1 MKQNI
6 RFIIVLSILIILM
19 GCSKSI
25 TNSID
30 SPDHTESIAKYI
42 IGEIFRAGMAWNSN
56 AKALKSTNLA
66 GTIPINIQ
74 VDDRQ
79 YSPEGGY
86 IHVSGS
92 VTGAINFND
101 DTGAITGGYVSIEVN
116 ETLADYGLRIN
127 NNLYT
132 VNGAP
137 YVSCAGHL
145 TIMPGGLTFGT
156 ASSFSIGGGI
166 RTVGPNYDETINYQI
181 TIIINS
187 SGTGGHVS
195 GVIRRQPPNRDIDI
209 DYTY

>member
-92 VTGAINFND
+92 GSPAQLILTMIL
-101 DTGAITGGYVSIEVN
+101 ERL
-116 ETLADYGLRIN
+116 LAVMCRLR
-127 NNLYT
+127 
-132 VNGAP
+132 
-137 YVSCAGHL
+137 
-145 TIMPGGLTFGT
+145 
-156 ASSFSIGGGI
+156 
-166 RTVGPNYDETINYQI
+166 
-181 TIIINS
+181 
-187 SGTGGHVS
+187 
-195 GVIRRQPPNRDIDI
+195 
-209 DYTY
+209 